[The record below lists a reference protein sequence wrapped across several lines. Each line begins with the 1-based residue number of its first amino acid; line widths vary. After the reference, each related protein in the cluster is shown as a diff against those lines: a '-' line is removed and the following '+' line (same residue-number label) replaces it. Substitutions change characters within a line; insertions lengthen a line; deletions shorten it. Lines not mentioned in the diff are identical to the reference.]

1 MKIFYLV
8 LNIINAAVSII
19 GKVAKSTKRLVT
31 REEVEKEADAIDKMK
46 DDLKKS
52 KYWKE

>member
-8 LNIINAAVSII
+8 LSIINAAISIV

-31 REEVEKEADAIDKMK
+31 REEVDKEADAIDKMK
-46 DDLKKS
+46 DDLKNS
-52 KYWKE
+52 KYWKK